1 MEQDLIKVFQNEK
14 FGNVRVVLIGEEKE
28 PYFVGKDVT
37 EILGYTNARQGF
49 VRPCRWR
56 GQTR

>member
-1 MEQDLIKVFQNEK
+1 MEQDLIEVFKNEK

-28 PYFVGKDVT
+28 AYFVDKDVT

-49 VRPCRWR
+49 VRPCR
-56 GQTR
+56 